1 VLVVISGTAEEGTY
15 LAIVPIAEFVLEN
28 LLLLGLKSLADA
40 EPTATNGTG
49 NIADA
54 TLVGEPLG
62 NVLVGVTLLL
72 EVDNAGVVGIVVGLD
87 RLGPGGL
94 ASRDTNVAQVGELGA
109 LVGVLVVLLKV
120 STTERSLQK
129 RRV

>member
-129 RRV
+129 RGV

>member
-94 ASRDTNVAQVGELGA
+94 ASRDTNVAQVGEFGA

>member
-1 VLVVISGTAEEGTY
+1 VLVVISGTVEEETY

-94 ASRDTNVAQVGELGA
+94 ASRDTNVAQVGEFGA

-120 STTERSLQK
+120 
-129 RRV
+129 